1 MDMEKRLL
9 NFQAD
14 KIEMVLAA
22 HKAPAR
28 VWGGRLTPRT
38 IQFHLAPA
46 AHTKLVKLQAL
57 TEELALAL
65 GASSARL
72 TRTHGTLSLEVPRT
86 DSRFVSLAQLNQRL
100 ENDPTLS
107 RALGCAGT
115 AILGLDAEGV
125 PLLLRLASPDVA
137 HCLIAGTTG
146 SGKTELART
155 LLASLVRHQR
165 PRDLLLALFDPKAH
179 GFASFAHQPHLLFP
193 IVSRP
198 DEILARLGQLVTE
211 MERRDRERIER
222 PRIVIVID
230 ELADILQACGAP
242 VEGLLTRLVQR
253 GRSAGL
259 SVVACTQKPS
269 AQAVG
274 TLMRANFPV
283 RLVGRVTSPDDA
295 RVAAGIGGTGAEK
308 LAGRGDFLLIA
319 GGEVIRFQ
327 AARSSERDLALTVTP
342 RVEGEDPQGS
352 LGARMMGRLR
362 RIK

>member
-1 MDMEKRLL
+1 MEKRLL

-22 HKAPAR
+22 HRAPAR

-46 AHTKLVKLQAL
+46 ANTKLTKLESL
-57 TEELALAL
+57 TEEVALAL
-65 GASSARL
+65 GTPSARL
-72 TRTHGTLSLEVPRT
+72 TRTNGTLSLEVPRS
-86 DSRFVSLAQLNQRL
+86 DSRFVSLAQLTQRL
-100 ENDPTLS
+100 EGDEALK
-107 RALGCAGT
+107 RALACAGT
-115 AILGLDAEGV
+115 AILGIDAEGV

-155 LLASLVRHQR
+155 LVASLVIHQR
-165 PRDLLLALFDPKAH
+165 PRDLQLALFDPKLH
-179 GFASFAHQPHLLFP
+179 GFAPFAHLPHLLFP
-193 IVSRP
+193 IVSDP
-198 DEILARLGQLVTE
+198 DQMPGRLGYLVAE

-222 PRIVIVID
+222 PHIVIVVD
-230 ELADILQACGAP
+230 ELADVLQSCGP
-242 VEGLLTRLVQR
+242 EVEGLLTRLVQR

-259 SVVACTQKPS
+259 SVVACTQKPT
-269 AQAVG
+269 ARAVG
-274 TLMRANFPV
+274 TVMRANFPV

-319 GGEVIRFQ
+319 GGQMIRFQ
-327 AARSSERDLALTVTP
+327 AAQAGARDLAVTVTP
-342 RVEGEDPQGS
+342 HDTQVIEAS
-352 LGARMMGRLR
+352 LGSRLIGRLR
-362 RIK
+362 RVK